1 MLRIVI
7 DGLVSDPQCHRRGE
21 WFPASQVAGEAW
33 MRAAGDLDA
42 HPLATTEAIGGR
54 PEVDLDA

>member
-1 MLRIVI
+1 MLWIVI
-7 DGLVSDPQCHRRGE
+7 NGLVSDPHRRRRGE
-21 WFPASQVAGEAW
+21 WFPAPQVAGKAG

-42 HPLATTEAIGGR
+42 YALATAEAISSW